1 MWKNSAFSIVE
12 ILTSYSSE
20 SGCTVAH
27 LVKVDGNGSVFQRH
41 FKSGTEHLLHIHR
54 DNLIMFSH
62 RIPSFR
68 FTPEAGTMFELEH
81 SAVPENIHQENTSTC
96 ISHFSE
102 LSGLHDDTNGFPET
116 AVAKFS
122 NPSSTSKIEAGSPM
136 QAMMSCNTK
145 WSPKDFLEGQIWAVF
160 DSRDR
165 MPRSYVRII
174 HVVSYTS
181 VFVLKL
187 EPHPMLN
194 EEIQWV
200 EDGLPVAS
208 GVFRA
213 GTETTYKDI
222 WEFSHPVECD
232 WSAKRS
238 F

>member
-81 SAVPENIHQENTSTC
+81 SAVPENIHQENTSAC
-96 ISHFSE
+96 VSHFSE

-122 NPSSTSKIEAGSPM
+122 NPSSTSKIEAG
-136 QAMMSCNTK
+136 
-145 WSPKDFLEGQIWAVF
+145 W
-160 DSRDR
+160 

-232 WSAKRS
+232 WSAKRY

>member
-1 MWKNSAFSIVE
+1 
-12 ILTSYSSE
+12 
-20 SGCTVAH
+20 
-27 LVKVDGNGSVFQRH
+27 
-41 FKSGTEHLLHIHR
+41 
-54 DNLIMFSH
+54 
-62 RIPSFR
+62 
-68 FTPEAGTMFELEH
+68 
-81 SAVPENIHQENTSTC
+81 
-96 ISHFSE
+96 
-102 LSGLHDDTNGFPET
+102 
-116 AVAKFS
+116 
-122 NPSSTSKIEAGSPM
+122 M
-136 QAMMSCNTK
+136 QAMMSYNTK
-145 WSPKDFLEGQIWAVF
+145 WAPKDFLEGQIWAVF

-232 WSAKRS
+232 WSAKRY